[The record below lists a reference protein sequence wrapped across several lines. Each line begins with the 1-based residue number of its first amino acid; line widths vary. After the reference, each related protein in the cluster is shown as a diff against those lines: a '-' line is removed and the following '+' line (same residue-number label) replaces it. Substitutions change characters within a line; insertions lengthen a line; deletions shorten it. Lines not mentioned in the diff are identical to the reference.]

1 MPDRLSSQPPGGL
14 AVLSRVE
21 GEELSE
27 NYRLCGMGWGVEE
40 SERAQPEDFRQ
51 RRDGCLPQ
59 GLQVDATV

>member
-14 AVLSRVE
+14 AALSRVE

-27 NYRLCGMGWGVEE
+27 NYRLCSNGEAEE
-40 SERAQPEDFRQ
+40 SERVQPEDFRQ
-51 RRDGCLPQ
+51 RLDGRLPQ